1 MTWWHYLLL
10 ANVYLTL
17 FFTFYALF
25 LRKETFFNLNR
36 VYLVS
41 SALLSFM
48 IPVIQSDWIKT
59 LFITQKV
66 QETIYHVGP
75 AVMYSFN
82 VTAKAEH
89 ALTLGQIAGGIYA
102 LGILVLTVKFFYQLA
117 VINYVISQPKSDTTY
132 SFFNRIRIEERD
144 TDNEVIT
151 AHEQAHA
158 RHWHSADILLLEAI
172 MILNWFNPVVYM
184 YRNAVKHIH
193 EFIADRDVLKAG
205 ANKAEY
211 AMLLLSQTF
220 ITPPYHLVNPFFN
233 SSLLKRRI
241 MMLHKNKSNRVMLMK
256 YGLSAPLFMLMLVL
270 SSATVNNSK
279 TIQVINNTAQHVFTT
294 PAARTFD
301 PEHLSADDQADL
313 AAAIRQNEQAASQAA
328 MDESSLQPV
337 NLSGNVKY
345 TAITQNA
352 SFPGGQAAF
361 NSYVGGNIRYPAEA
375 RQKNIQGKVYCTFI
389 VEKDGTV
396 SNPKVIHGIG
406 GGADE
411 EALKVVAAM
420 PKWAPAMQNGQAIR
434 QQFTIPISFTLTG
447 DKTMADEGNE
457 VFTAVEQMT
466 EFPGGLPAF
475 GNYLSKNIRYP
486 AVARENHVQ
495 GKVFLTFVV
504 EKDGSIT
511 DIKVLRGIG
520 SGADEEAVR
529 VIKNSPK
536 WKPAMQ
542 NGRLVR
548 AQFTVPISF
557 ALKDN
562 DTESNGKDTVS
573 NLATIKTKN
582 AIDQNAHKYSANNA
596 VPTRNT
602 DTAKLEA
609 HFTSVAKSQPV
620 FADGRNINAAVINK
634 TPTAGIKVINQF
646 KEKAAKGIISEKA
659 TNGVVLMITKHKP
672 FYDQE
677 SITN

>member
-41 SALLSFM
+41 SALLSFT
-48 IPVIQSDWIKT
+48 IPVIQSNWIKT

-66 QETIYHVGP
+66 QETIHHVGP

-89 ALTLGQIAGGIYA
+89 SLTLGQIAGCIYA
-102 LGILVLTVKFFYQLA
+102 LGILVLTIKFFYQLA
-117 VINYVISQPKSDTTY
+117 VINYVISQPKSDTTF
-132 SFFNRIRIEERD
+132 SFFNRIRIEDRD
-144 TDNEVIT
+144 TDNEVINT
-151 AHEQAHA
+151 HEQAHA
-158 RHWHSADILLLEAI
+158 RQWHSVDILLLEAI

-193 EFIADRDVLKAG
+193 EFIADRDVLKGG

-233 SSLLKRRI
+233 SSLLKQRI
-241 MMLHKNKSNRVMLMK
+241 LMLQKNKSHRMMLIK

-279 TIQVINNTAQHVFTT
+279 TIQAINTTAQEVFTT

-301 PEHLSADDQADL
+301 PEHLSVDDQADL
-313 AAAIRQNEQAASQAA
+313 NTVIKQNQQAVNQSAL
-328 MDESSLQPV
+328 DERSFQPV
-337 NLSGNVKY
+337 NLTGNVKY

-352 SFPGGQAAF
+352 LFPGGDAAF
-361 NSYVGGNIRYPAEA
+361 HNYINSNVRYPAEA
-375 RQKNIQGKVYCTFI
+375 REKNIQGKVYCSFV
-389 VEKDGTV
+389 VEKDGTI
-396 SNPKVIHGIG
+396 SNSKLLRGIG

-411 EALKVVAAM
+411 EAIKVVAAM
-420 PKWAPAMQNGQAIR
+420 PKWTAAMQNGQTIR
-434 QQFTIPISFTLTG
+434 QQFTIPISFTLVESPAK
-447 DKTMADEGNE
+447 DDDNNE

-466 EFPGGLPAF
+466 EFPGGLTAF
-475 GNYLSKNIRYP
+475 GEYVSKNIRYP
-486 AVARENHVQ
+486 ALARENHVQ
-495 GKVFLTFVV
+495 GKVFLAFIV
-504 EKDGSIT
+504 EKDGSLT
-511 DIKVLRGIG
+511 DVKIIHGAG
-520 SGADEEAVR
+520 SGMDEEAMR

-536 WKPAMQ
+536 WKPAIQ

-548 AQFTVPISF
+548 TRFTVPVSF
-557 ALKDN
+557 YL
-562 DTESNGKDTVS
+562 TENNSESRKDTTHAAIVK
-573 NLATIKTKN
+573 AKTN
-582 AIDQNAHKYSANNA
+582 NEQNPNKYN
-596 VPTRNT
+596 PNT
-602 DTAKLEA
+602 VAERRADTSQLEA
-609 HFTSVAKSQPV
+609 RFSSHVKSPVTFT
-620 FADGRNINAAVINK
+620 DGKNINASAIAK
-634 TPTAGIKVINQF
+634 TSLPGIKAINLL
-646 KEKAAKGIISEKA
+646 KDKAAKGIISEKA
-659 TNGVVLMITKHKP
+659 TNGVVLVITKHLP
-672 FYDQE
+672 FFEQE
-677 SITN
+677 SLSN